1 MAALPALPPSPSRP
15 WTEEEKDALSRYL
28 QTLANQH
35 AASEAIV
42 ADLIRELV
50 PRLVA
55 PSGMR
60 RYKNWQRQQK
70 ASGDSSYSA
79 WLERIVEGYLRYR
92 PLLQNGLKMENGTV
106 PILVNQ
112 IEAMVD
118 RYCHQINF
126 VPDAER
132 RRDFVGEILL
142 SIVQSYFYDTELE
155 DWLWKTTRNRVRL
168 AIRHWRRLP
177 EVTLDDYLELADA
190 DQLAGLVTREDI
202 LAGIRR
208 IKNRRYRV
216 ILLLMLIYRLDNVQL
231 AAFFGVPVDLIYTWC
246 ASARQA
252 LRRYMQ

>member
-1 MAALPALPPSPSRP
+1 MAALPALPPSPPRP

-35 AASEAIV
+35 AASETIV

-50 PRLVA
+50 PRLIA

-60 RYKNWQRQQK
+60 RYRNWRDHQK
-70 ASGDSSYSA
+70 APADSSYSA

-92 PLLQNGLKMENGTV
+92 PLLQNGLLTANGTV
-106 PILVNQ
+106 PMLVSQ
-112 IEAMVD
+112 IETMVN

-142 SIVQSYFYDTELE
+142 SVVQSYFYDTELE
-155 DWLWKTTRNRVRL
+155 DWLWKTTRNHIRL
-168 AIRHWRRLP
+168 AIRRWRRLP
-177 EVTLDDYLELADA
+177 QVSLDDHLELTDA
-190 DQLAGLVTREDI
+190 DQLAVLVTREAI

-216 ILLLMLIYRLDNVQL
+216 ILLLILLYRLDHIQL

-246 ASARQA
+246 ANARQA